1 MPGDGSKRGHGEYR
15 LRSGVTVTD
24 TILVSTQPLLATRLN
39 ETAIETIDALES
51 ETFRS
56 PMAVA
61 SELGRDAEPVVQLF
75 ERLHRRGF
83 LEWRPARDCQFTPPV
98 SIVVTVRNDRH
109 SLERC
114 LDTLAELEYPMYEVV
129 VVDDGSTDGT
139 NKMARNYGM
148 VGPSRV
154 HVLSVGSSTDPLG
167 IGASRNRGVAAA
179 TYDVIAFTDADCRPR
194 TDWLTDL
201 VPILSTADLVGGRI
215 RPAGE
220 TAASVYEGI
229 NSSLDMGAYASRV
242 DPGGDVPYL
251 ATANL
256 IGHRSAFESIPFPN
270 RSIAED
276 VDVCRRAIA
285 AGLEV
290 VYSPTG
296 VVEHVYRDGRYDF
309 TNRRAAYGSSEAL
322 LSRDYGRDD
331 TGSVG
336 MPTLLPFAVIVGL
349 FITFASAAVATA
361 TVGVMAI
368 SLSLLGSFRGW
379 HLWQRYRQL
388 PPIISVSDVLRS
400 WVRERLSS
408 TYAVSREITRYYAGP
423 ALFLGILA
431 WGTGIR
437 TVGGGILGAT
447 VTAIALPM
455 AVEYHVHD
463 PDTSLFDYGT
473 YYAADHFG
481 YQYGA
486 YRGAFVYH
494 TFSHLNPL
502 TRFRLAGAG
511 AKFFERLRIGR
522 ETSPTETLTIGT
534 VTSRFN
540 VNSSAEEWWFTDDQL
555 RGERPVVADLLERIE
570 SDDTFLDV
578 GANIGIYS
586 CLVGRKLDDGTV
598 IAVEPHPEN
607 AARLA
612 ENLSMNDIDSLVVR
626 KALGSENGRGVLASP
641 DNPVAGSGTHTL
653 LTEQDVSTSTDQ
665 SLSTSVVTGDS
676 LVASDERPQPTVI
689 KIDVEGTEADVLDGM
704 EEVLSDPSCRL
715 VYCELHPEPLS
726 KRGVA
731 TERATTVLHKKGFSV
746 TRIQDL
752 SDERTIVRAKKDT
765 VRAEKTTSNA
775 VGDVDSGDVE

>member
-1 MPGDGSKRGHGEYR
+1 MPGDGSMRAHGEYR
-15 LRSGVTVTD
+15 LRNGVTVPG

-39 ETAIETIDALES
+39 ETAIETIHALES

-56 PMAVA
+56 PTAVA

-83 LEWRPARDCQFTPPV
+83 LEWRPARDRQFRPPV
-98 SIVVTVRNDRH
+98 SIVVTVRNDRT

-114 LDTLAELEYPMYEVV
+114 LDALAELEYPMYEVV

-139 NKMARNYGM
+139 NEMARNYGM
-148 VGPSRV
+148 VGTSRV
-154 HVLSVGSSTDPLG
+154 HVLSVGRSTDPLG

-179 TYDVIAFTDADCRPR
+179 THDVVAFTDADCRPR
-194 TDWLTDL
+194 VDWLTDL
-201 VPILSTADLVGGRI
+201 VPILGTADLVGGRI

-242 DPGGDVPYL
+242 EPGGNVPYL

-256 IGHRSAFESIPFPN
+256 IGHRSAFESVPFPD

-296 VVEHVYRDGRYDF
+296 VVEHVYRDGKRDF
-309 TNRRAAYGSSEAL
+309 ASRRTAYGSSEAL
-322 LSRDYGRDD
+322 LARDYGRDRS
-331 TGSVG
+331 GGVG
-336 MPTLLPFAVIVGL
+336 LPTLLPFAVVVGL
-349 FITFASAAVATA
+349 LATFGSAVVSTV

-368 SLSLLGSFRGW
+368 SLGLLGSFRGW

-388 PPIISVSDVLRS
+388 PPIISASDVLRS
-400 WVRERLSS
+400 WGRERLSS
-408 TYAVSREITRYYAGP
+408 TYTVSRELTRYYAGP
-423 ALFLGILA
+423 ALFLGVLA
-431 WGTGIR
+431 WGAGIQ
-437 TVGGGILGAT
+437 TMGGGIIG
-447 VTAIALPM
+447 VTITTIALPM
-455 AVEYHVHD
+455 AVEYRVHD
-463 PDTSLFDYGT
+463 PDTSLLGYGT
-473 YYAADHFG
+473 YYAVDHFG

-502 TRFRLAGAG
+502 TRFRLTGPGAT
-511 AKFFERLRIGR
+511 FFARLRIGR

-534 VTSRFN
+534 VTGRFN
-540 VNSSAEEWWFTDDQL
+540 VDSSAEEWWFKDDQL
-555 RGERPVVADLLERIE
+555 GGERPVVADLLERIE

-586 CLVGRKLDDGTV
+586 CLVGRKLDEGTV

-612 ENLSMNDIDSLVVR
+612 ENLSMNGVDSLVVR
-626 KALGSENGRGVLASP
+626 KALGSENGRGALASP
-641 DNPVAGSGTHTL
+641 DETVAGSGTHTL
-653 LTEQDVSTSTDQ
+653 LTERDASTDSVSSSTDR
-665 SLSTSVVTGDS
+665 SLSTPVMTGDS
-676 LVASDERPQPTVI
+676 LVASGERPQPTVI
-689 KIDVEGTEADVLDGM
+689 KIDVEGTEGDVLDGM
-704 EEVLSDPSCRL
+704 DEVLSDPSCRL
-715 VYCELHPEPLS
+715 VYCELHLEPLS
-726 KRGVA
+726 KHGA
-731 TERATTVLHKKGFSV
+731 TTERATTILHEKGFSV
-746 TRIQDL
+746 TRVQDL
-752 SDERTIVRAKKDT
+752 PDERTIVRA
-765 VRAEKTTSNA
+765 EKT
-775 VGDVDSGDVE
+775 E